1 MRNKV
6 VTKSDLKH
14 AKRVPNTLVFLIAST
29 LLAFSNVLSAQ
40 TASLKIA
47 FTFDDL
53 PAHSALP
60 PNTTRA
66 EIARKMVRA
75 FQNEHMPPV
84 YGMVNGALIEKTP
97 EDAIVLRIWH
107 DAGNPLGN
115 HTWSHPHLSQMSA
128 EAFESEITRN
138 EPVISSLMTQGDWH
152 WFRYPFLDEGDT
164 PEKRRLIR
172 KFLAAHGYKVAS
184 VTMSFGDYMW
194 NEPYARCVAKN
205 DQQAIAT
212 LKSSYLEAADESIT
226 RYRGM
231 SQKLYDRNIPYVLL
245 MHIGALDAEML
256 PQLLHLYRSR
266 GFTFVSL
273 PEAESDEFYYADT
286 HPDQPLRPQS
296 LEGVMKEK
304 GLEVPQ
310 RAVALPQFDSMCR

>member
-1 MRNKV
+1 MRRKPA
-6 VTKSDLKH
+6 TKLDSN
-14 AKRVPNTLVFLIAST
+14 AKRLPKVLVVLVASFW
-29 LLAFSNVLSAQ
+29 ASSSAVFAQ
-40 TASLKIA
+40 TVSSIKIA

-84 YGMVNGALIEKTP
+84 YGMVNGALIETNP
-97 EDAIVLRIWH
+97 EEAVVLRIWH
-107 DAGNPLGN
+107 EGGNPLGN
-115 HTWSHPHLSQMSA
+115 HTWSHLHLSQISVD
-128 EAFESEITRN
+128 AFESEITRN
-138 EPVISSLMTQGDWH
+138 EPVISSVMNKKDWH

-164 PEKRRLIR
+164 PEKRATVRQ
-172 KFLAAHGYKVAS
+172 FLAAHGYRVAS

-212 LKSSYLEAADESIT
+212 LKRSYLAAADESIT
-226 RYRGM
+226 RYRNM
-231 SQKLYDRNIPYVLL
+231 SQKLYGRDIPYVLL
-245 MHIGALDAEML
+245 MHIGGLDAEML

-286 HPDQPLRPQS
+286 HPDEPLRPQS
-296 LEGVMKEK
+296 LEGVMREK
-304 GLEVPQ
+304 GLAVPQ